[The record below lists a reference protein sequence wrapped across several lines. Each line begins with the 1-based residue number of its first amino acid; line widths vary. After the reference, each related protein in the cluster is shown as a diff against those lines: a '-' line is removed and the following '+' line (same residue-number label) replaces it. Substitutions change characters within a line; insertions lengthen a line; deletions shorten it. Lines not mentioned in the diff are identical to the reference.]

1 VSHGILSLLAR
12 LERFGKLA
20 ENAALVVLL
29 GSLVLLAVG
38 QIILREVFETGFFRA
53 DELIKLLVLWLA
65 MVGSI
70 AATRD
75 NRHSLAGL
83 AIPAAG
89 NRIRRY
95 GVNRC
100 ASVDCTRHCA
110 GRVCIDELPVCCFCH
125 TRNLPDGDGQEE
137 AGDFMIALTVILAL
151 LAILGAPLFAVIATS
166 AMLGFQRDET
176 DLMNIALE
184 VLSIADL
191 PFLAA
196 IPLFTFAGYLLSE
209 SNAPRR
215 LVRLTDALLGWMPG
229 GLALVSLAACAF
241 FTAFT
246 GASGVTIIALGAI
259 LYPAL
264 QQDGYPDKFNLG
276 LVTSSGSLGLLFAP
290 SLPLILYGVIAEVSI
305 DYLFLAGI
313 LPGLLMLV
321 MLSGWSLFVSR
332 SSPKVLQKFSM
343 REFGR
348 AVRETAWEI
357 PLPLVVLGGIY
368 SGFLAV
374 SEAAAIT
381 ALYVFVVEVLIHREI
396 RFSELPRIIRES
408 MVLVGGIL
416 AILGVSLASTN
427 YMISAGVPQ
436 ELLASV
442 SGLVSSQTTFLV
454 LLLVFL
460 LVLGALIDIFSA
472 IVLVV
477 PLILP
482 IAAAYNVDPVHLG
495 IVFLAAMQL
504 GYMTPP
510 VGLNLFIASYRFE
523 KPIMHVYSATF
534 PFLVILMLS
543 VLVITFWPGLSLFLV
558 PG

>member
-1 VSHGILSLLAR
+1 VI
-12 LERFGKLA
+12 
-20 ENAALVVLL
+20 
-29 GSLVLLAVG
+29 
-38 QIILREVFETGFFRA
+38 
-53 DELIKLLVLWLA
+53 
-65 MVGSI
+65 
-70 AATRD
+70 
-75 NRHSLAGL
+75 
-83 AIPAAG
+83 
-89 NRIRRY
+89 
-95 GVNRC
+95 
-100 ASVDCTRHCA
+100 
-110 GRVCIDELPVCCFCH
+110 
-125 TRNLPDGDGQEE
+125 
-137 AGDFMIALTVILAL
+137 TVILAL
-151 LAILGAPLFAVIATS
+151 LAILGAPLFVVIATS
-166 AMLGFQRDET
+166 AMLGFHRDET

-313 LPGLLMLV
+313 LPGMLMLA
-321 MLSGWSLFVSR
+321 MLSGWSLWVSR
-332 SSPKVLQKFSM
+332 SNPKVLQKFSM

-381 ALYVFVVEVLIHREI
+381 ALYVFIVEVIIHREI
-396 RFSELPRIIRES
+396 RLSELPRIIRES

-442 SGLVSSQTTFLV
+442 SGWVSSQTSFLV
-454 LLLVFL
+454 LLLLFL
-460 LVLGALIDIFSA
+460 LILGALIDIFSA

-482 IAAAYNVDPVHLG
+482 IAAA
-495 IVFLAAMQL
+495 FLAAMQL

-523 KPIMHVYSATF
+523 KTIMHVYSATF

-543 VLVITFWPGLSLFLV
+543 VLIITFWPGLSLLLV